1 MCAKAMKVW
10 MIEDY
15 VCWVIMNE
23 SNISIIIP
31 GTSEREA
38 EIRESYE
45 NPLQLQNPTSANM
58 DKEES

>member
-1 MCAKAMKVW
+1 

-45 NPLQLQNPTSANM
+45 NPLQLQNPTST
-58 DKEES
+58 